1 MLAVLEQSVEQMHQI
16 LESSNLV
23 MWEEMVLALLQA
35 SAPTVEP
42 WVH

>member
-1 MLAVLEQSVEQMHQI
+1 MLAVLGPSVEQMHQI

-23 MWEEMVLALLQA
+23 MWKDMVLVLLQA
-35 SAPTVEP
+35 SAPTVEL